1 MLRNWRWFFFW
12 PFRSHRATLV
22 VTSDQSGQKAGF
34 WRAAPAWDGP
44 GFHKD
49 ALTWTSVLLLT
60 LDRPRNGQQLMLP
73 PGRFTLLLS
82 ARNMKAKD
90 ESRGDGMAQKKKP

>member
-1 MLRNWRWFFFW
+1 MWRNWRWFFLW

-49 ALTWTSVLLLT
+49 ALTWTSVLLLNAMHIAPQSPT
-60 LDRPRNGQQLMLP
+60 ADPSSGSVMHLTSHHR
-73 PGRFTLLLS
+73 
-82 ARNMKAKD
+82 KAH
-90 ESRGDGMAQKKKP
+90 RCP